1 MAERNAMILVDD
13 IRGALSRKACIVGV
27 GNTLLGD
34 DGAGVVLVEAL
45 RCGGAGARVR
55 LVNAEDI
62 IESHAFEIAE
72 GDWDTVV
79 VVDAVRFGGSPG
91 DVMFGAFSETGD
103 LLNDF
108 STHKLS
114 LRLSESIWRRSGKET
129 FLLGIEP
136 GNVDFGEGL
145 SEAVR
150 KSAETLGGILLE
162 AVKQHPEGACV

>member
-1 MAERNAMILVDD
+1 MKEQAVNIVDD
-13 IRGALSRKACIVGV
+13 IRSALSRKTCIVGV

-34 DGAGVVLVEAL
+34 DGAGVLLVETL
-45 RCGGAGARVR
+45 RRDGAGERVH

-72 GDWDTVV
+72 GDWGTVI
-79 VVDAVRFGGSPG
+79 VVDAVSFGGSPG
-91 DVMFGAFSETGD
+91 DVMFGDFSETGD

-108 STHKLS
+108 SMHKLS
-114 LRLSESIWRRSGKET
+114 LRFSESIWRQSGKKT
-129 FLLGIEP
+129 FLLGIQPEA
-136 GNVDFGEGL
+136 VDFGEGL

-150 KSAETLGGILLE
+150 RSVDTLGGILLE

>member
-1 MAERNAMILVDD
+1 MILVDD

-72 GDWDTVV
+72 GDWD
-79 VVDAVRFGGSPG
+79 RGSGGRR
-91 DVMFGAFSETGD
+91 A
-103 LLNDF
+103 
-108 STHKLS
+108 
-114 LRLSESIWRRSGKET
+114 LR
-129 FLLGIEP
+129 
-136 GNVDFGEGL
+136 
-145 SEAVR
+145 R
-150 KSAETLGGILLE
+150 KSGTSCSGRFRNR
-162 AVKQHPEGACV
+162 